1 MNGGYAFT
9 TSDAELSESFIDE
22 QGIPQIAD
30 ETQIINALR
39 RTMRRER
46 QEERARR
53 LLMIAAGMV
62 VAVFALMVG
71 GVL

>member
-22 QGIPQIAD
+22 HGIPQIAD